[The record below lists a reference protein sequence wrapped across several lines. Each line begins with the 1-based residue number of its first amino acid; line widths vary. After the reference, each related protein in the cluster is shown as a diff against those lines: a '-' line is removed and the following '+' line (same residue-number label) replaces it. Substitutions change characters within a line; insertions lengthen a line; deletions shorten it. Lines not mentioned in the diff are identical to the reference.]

1 MGGLDKRYK
10 DVNEPIKWM
19 KTSKSEIDLP
29 YPMLNK
35 QLIMVGPLAL
45 FTVYAEIEDLP
56 ATILLPYADRER
68 LDPGAAAV
76 AVETI
81 TNIIGFNVDT
91 KESTRM
97 PKESSRSYKNN

>member
-1 MGGLDKRYK
+1 
-10 DVNEPIKWM
+10 M